1 MRIEAE
7 SFSWVWQTTFV
18 GYRMSAELLSQ
29 HLILPMISVVH
40 FTLGGQ
46 ESIVDMPD
54 DDLEKVR
61 HCQRLFQRVRHGLR
75 SFFVLFASQLTLRK
89 VVDKVARTARRT
101 PGTHVRN
108 AIAKP
113 RAATCLSRMS
123 AMLNFTEPPRESPNY
138 HQNTY
143 PGPTPF
149 IPRCLPFASHAPQN
163 FLFLTACG
171 RTLSTLSPCFSRPCH
186 PFRSRLHHRH

>member
-1 MRIEAE
+1 
-7 SFSWVWQTTFV
+7 
-18 GYRMSAELLSQ
+18 
-29 HLILPMISVVH
+29 MISVVH

-61 HCQRLFQRVRHGLR
+61 RCQRLCQGVRHDLR
-75 SFFVLFASQLTLRK
+75 YFFVLLVSKLTLRK

-108 AIAKP
+108 SIAKT
-113 RAATCLSRMS
+113 RVATCLSRMS

-138 HQNTY
+138 YQDT
-143 PGPTPF
+143 TPV
-149 IPRCLPFASHAPQN
+149 LHL
-163 FLFLTACG
+163 LFLVACLL
-171 RTLSTLSPCFSRPCH
+171 RSM
-186 PFRSRLHHRH
+186 PFRMSCL